1 MSFYLHTS
9 TDAARSA
16 LERSIIQLVFDE
28 IRLEMEYGYTERAI
42 ASIQA
47 IFDMNDWS
55 LPCTRLAC
63 TNTYYSSFFV
73 CHLNLVFKT

>member
-1 MSFYLHTS
+1 MSCHLHTS
-9 TDAARSA
+9 TDVAQSA

-47 IFDMNDWS
+47 IFDMNDSS
-55 LPCTRLAC
+55 LPCTRLASV
-63 TNTYYSSFFV
+63 Y
-73 CHLNLVFKT
+73 K